1 METQARSSYCAG
13 FKLLLTF
20 RITVDYITL
29 VANVNVANIFLFFL
43 NFFYCVTQSFQVFD
57 DAWSGLMCHLGDTL
71 GHRL

>member
-29 VANVNVANIFLFFL
+29 VANVNVADIFFF
-43 NFFYCVTQSFQVFD
+43 FSFYCVTQFFQVFD
-57 DAWSGLMCHLGDTL
+57 DAW
-71 GHRL
+71 

>member
-29 VANVNVANIFLFFL
+29 VANVNVADIFFFFFLFIVL
-43 NFFYCVTQSFQVFD
+43 HNFFQVFD
-57 DAWSGLMCHLGDTL
+57 DAW
-71 GHRL
+71 

>member
-29 VANVNVANIFLFFL
+29 VANVNVADIFFFFNLFIVL
-43 NFFYCVTQSFQVFD
+43 HNFFRF
-57 DAWSGLMCHLGDTL
+57 LMMPGE
-71 GHRL
+71 G

>member
-29 VANVNVANIFLFFL
+29 VANVNVADIFFFS
-43 NFFYCVTQSFQVFD
+43 FYCVTQFFQVFD
-57 DAWSGLMCHLGDTL
+57 DAW
-71 GHRL
+71 

>member
-29 VANVNVANIFLFFL
+29 VANVNVADIFFFFFFL
-43 NFFYCVTQSFQVFD
+43 LCYTIFFRF
-57 DAWSGLMCHLGDTL
+57 LMMPGE
-71 GHRL
+71 G

>member
-29 VANVNVANIFLFFL
+29 VANVNVANIFLFL
-43 NFFYCVTQSFQVFD
+43 NFFFIVLHNLFRF
-57 DAWSGLMCHLGDTL
+57 LMMPGQ
-71 GHRL
+71 G

>member
-29 VANVNVANIFLFFL
+29 VANVNVADIFFF
-43 NFFYCVTQSFQVFD
+43 FFSFYCVTQFFQVFD
-57 DAWSGLMCHLGDTL
+57 DAW
-71 GHRL
+71 